1 MSLPPRI
8 GRFRVLERVGEGA
21 MGVVYRGRDDSLD
34 RDVALKVMLAKA
46 AGPEDEERFLR
57 EARAVARLQHPNI
70 ITIYELGEH
79 EGSPFIAMELLE
91 GVDLQRAIAGGMRPN
106 PRATLPI
113 VLQLL
118 AGLGHA
124 HENGIV
130 HRDVKPSNLF
140 LPRGRPAKIMDF
152 GVARL
157 GGATTSSGLIVGTP
171 NYMSPEQVSA
181 GSVDGRSD
189 LFSAGLILYELVT
202 GEKAFQGDSV
212 VSLMYKI
219 AHEDPDLRLIPRG
232 AKWDR
237 LRAVL
242 TRAFFKD
249 AVRRYPTAAA
259 MSADLTLA
267 LQDLGGPLDDTA
279 ASDKGMLRRTSYT
292 APVSARTAGTSPP
305 PASDARP
312 APPPP
317 AAPAPPSGP
326 AASTAPPHPARPR
339 PAVLGVAL
347 LAAVAVGVVVLLVW
361 PRGGSGRPTPAPSVS
376 PRGGGSLVSG
386 GARLSSPSVAP
397 PSEASPR
404 PRPSPSPTAM
414 APVSASP
421 RIVVSAPAPSASP
434 DTTRVATGSSA
445 TAQLDRASDLY
456 ERGRYAAALAE
467 AKAVLG
473 REPGNREA
481 KSLVEDIEADMAVAA
496 RLKAAQEAMRRG
508 DREEALAQVRAGLAV
523 KNNDGRLL
531 ALFKE
536 LTQ

>member
-1 MSLPPRI
+1 
-8 GRFRVLERVGEGA
+8 

-57 EARAVARLQHPNI
+57 EARAVARLQRPNI

-91 GVDLQRAIAGGMRPN
+91 GVDLQRAIAAGMRPN

-181 GSVDGRSD
+181 GNVDGRSD

-279 ASDKGMLRRTSYT
+279 ASDKGMLRRSSYT
-292 APVSARTAGTSPP
+292 APGAARTSAP
-305 PASDARP
+305 PARDARP
-312 APPPP
+312 DQPPA
-317 AAPAPPSGP
+317 AAPAPPFVP
-326 AASTAPPHPARPR
+326 AAAAAAAHRTGPR
-339 PAVLGVAL
+339 PAVLAVAL
-347 LAAVAVGVVVLLVW
+347 LAVIAAGMVVLLVW
-361 PRGGSGRPTPAPSVS
+361 PRGGPGRPTPAPSVA
-376 PRGGGSLVSG
+376 PRGGGGSLVSG
-386 GARLSSPSVAP
+386 GARLSSPRVAA
-397 PSEASPR
+397 PSEAPSR
-404 PRPSPSPTAM
+404 PRPSPTPLTPAS
-414 APVSASP
+414 APP
-421 RIVVSAPAPSASP
+421 RPVVSAPAPSPTA
-434 DTTRVATGSSA
+434 DTTRVAAGSSA

-496 RLKAAQEAMRRG
+496 RLKQAQEAMRRG

-531 ALFKE
+531 SLFKE